1 MRIKKGIDNMF
12 LNTIESILK
21 DNWPILVIFV
31 ITLVLVRFFYLR
43 THREKISFYREF
55 LMIISICYI
64 FLLFQLL
71 TKVEMNSNSGFNIIP
86 FQEIFRYE
94 VGSRLFIFNVF
105 GNIMAFV
112 LFGLIVS
119 SYIRP
124 KTVVPPLII
133 SLLVSVTVEF
143 VQLNIGRSF
152 DIDDIILNVTG
163 GLIGFLLYIG
173 LSAIKDH
180 LPKIFQRDGI
190 YNLICFILI
199 LVIIFYILN
208 LMGVVNF

>member
-1 MRIKKGIDNMF
+1 MF
-12 LNTIESILK
+12 LETIKEILT
-21 DNWPILVIFV
+21 DNYPILIIFI

-43 THREKISFYREF
+43 THHEKVVFYKEF

-71 TKVEMNSNSGFNIIP
+71 TKVEMNSSSGFNIIP

-94 VGSRLFIFNVF
+94 IGSKLFIYNVF

-112 LFGLIVS
+112 LFGLIIS
-119 SYIRP
+119 SYIKP
-124 KTVVPPLII
+124 KTIVPPLII
-133 SLLVSVTVEF
+133 SFLVSVTVEF

-152 DIDDIILNVTG
+152 DVDDIILNVLG

-173 LSAIKDH
+173 FTAIKNH
-180 LPKIFQRDGI
+180 LPKVFQRDGL
-190 YNLICFILI
+190 YNLICLVII
-199 LVIIFYILN
+199 VVIIFYILN
-208 LMGVVNF
+208 LMGVINL

>member
-1 MRIKKGIDNMF
+1 MF
-12 LNTIESILK
+12 LNTIESILS
-21 DNWPILVIFV
+21 DNWPILIIFI

-43 THREKISFYREF
+43 THHEKISFYKEF

-94 VGSRLFIFNVF
+94 IGSKLFIFNVV

-119 SYIRP
+119 SYIKP
-124 KTVVPPLII
+124 KTVMPPLII
-133 SLLVSVTVEF
+133 SLLVSITVEF

-152 DIDDIILNVTG
+152 DVDDIILNVTG

-173 LSAIKDH
+173 LSAIKNH

-190 YNLICFILI
+190 YNLICLILI
-199 LVIIFYILN
+199 VLIILYILN
-208 LMGVVNF
+208 VVGVLNF

>member
-1 MRIKKGIDNMF
+1 MF
-12 LNTIESILK
+12 LNTIESILN

-31 ITLVLVRFFYLR
+31 ITLVIVRFFYLR

-86 FQEIFRYE
+86 FQDFFSYE

-119 SYIRP
+119 SYIKP
-124 KTVVPPLII
+124 KTVVPPIII

-152 DIDDIILNVTG
+152 DVDDIILNVVG

-180 LPKIFQRDGI
+180 LPRIFQRDGI
-190 YNLICFILI
+190 YNLICFIII

-208 LMGVVNF
+208 VTGVINL

>member
-1 MRIKKGIDNMF
+1 
-12 LNTIESILK
+12 
-21 DNWPILVIFV
+21 
-31 ITLVLVRFFYLR
+31 
-43 THREKISFYREF
+43 
-55 LMIISICYI
+55 
-64 FLLFQLL
+64 
-71 TKVEMNSNSGFNIIP
+71 MNSNSGFNIIP

-105 GNIMAFV
+105 GIIMAFV

-119 SYIRP
+119 CYIKP
-124 KTVVPPLII
+124 KTVVPRIII

-152 DIDDIILNVTG
+152 DVDDIILNVVG

-180 LPKIFQRDGI
+180 LPRIFQRDGI
-190 YNLICFILI
+190 YNLICFIII

-208 LMGVVNF
+208 VTGVINL

>member
-1 MRIKKGIDNMF
+1 MF
-12 LNTIESILK
+12 LNTLESILS
-21 DNWPILVIFV
+21 DNWPILIIFV

-71 TKVEMNSNSGFNIIP
+71 TKVEMNSNSGFNIVP

-94 VGSRLFIFNVF
+94 IGDPRFTFNVF

-112 LFGLIVS
+112 LFGFIIS

-133 SLLVSVTVEF
+133 SFLVSATVEF

-152 DIDDIILNVTG
+152 DVDDIILNSLG
-163 GLIGFLLYIG
+163 AIIGFLIYIG
-173 LSAIKDH
+173 LGAIKKH
-180 LPKIFQRDGI
+180 LPGIFKKDII
-190 YNLICFILI
+190 YNILCFIILI
-199 LVIIFYILN
+199 IMVLYL
-208 LMGVVNF
+208 LSRMGVNIL